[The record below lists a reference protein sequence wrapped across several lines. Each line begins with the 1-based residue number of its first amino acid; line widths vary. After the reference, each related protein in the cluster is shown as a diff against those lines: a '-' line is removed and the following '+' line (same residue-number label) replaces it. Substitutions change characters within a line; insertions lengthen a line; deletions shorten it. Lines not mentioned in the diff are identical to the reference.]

1 MYEFLITL
9 VIFATIFGVFYL
21 FFTTRNKERLALI
34 EKGADASIFKT
45 EGPRLAIWKII
56 VIHLAM
62 LSVGAGVGVMIGAIF
77 ESTGISDDIVYP
89 AAIFLFCGL
98 GLLVGYFITL
108 RAEKSN

>member
-1 MYEFLITL
+1 MEDFLNVL
-9 VIFATIFGVFYL
+9 VVFAAIFGIFYL

-45 EGPRLAIWKII
+45 EGPKLAVWKII

-62 LSVGAGVGVMIGAIF
+62 LSIGAGIGVMIGAIF
-77 ESTGISDDIVYP
+77 ESTGIHDDIVYP
-89 AAIFLFCGL
+89 AAIFTFCGL

-108 RAEKSN
+108 RAEKK